1 MKLWKPLLLLASVG
15 LLSACASTP
24 KNPNPR
30 ADVPVKLANI
40 DDLPRYMGKWYV
52 IAEIPWF
59 GEKGYV
65 GNTSLW
71 KLRPDG
77 KIEDNFYGSKGSLDA
92 PVTHHQFIDTVVP
105 NTGNAHWRVKLFWPI
120 TVSQLTLY
128 VDPDYRYTLLGKED
142 KKWGWIMSRE
152 DTMDDK
158 TYDELIARFDA
169 IGYDTSR
176 FMRVVQKPEQ
186 MGKPGFMTPEK

>member
-1 MKLWKPLLLLASVG
+1 MNRIKPLLLLVSLG
-15 LLSACASTP
+15 LLAACASTP
-24 KNPNPR
+24 KNTNPR
-30 ADVPVKLANI
+30 ADSPVQLAKI
-40 DDLPRYMGKWYV
+40 DDLSRYMGKWYV

-65 GNTSLW
+65 GNQSLW
-71 KLRPDG
+71 KLRADG
-77 KIEDNFYGSKGSLDA
+77 KIEDNFYGHKDSFDTQ
-92 PVTHHQFIDTVVP
+92 VTHHQFIDTVVSDS
-105 NTGNAHWRVKLFWPI
+105 GNAHWRVKLFWPI

-128 VDPDYRYTLLGKED
+128 VDPEYRYTLLGNEK

-158 TYDELIARFDA
+158 TYGELIARFDA

-176 FMRVVQKPEQ
+176 FQRVVQKPEQ